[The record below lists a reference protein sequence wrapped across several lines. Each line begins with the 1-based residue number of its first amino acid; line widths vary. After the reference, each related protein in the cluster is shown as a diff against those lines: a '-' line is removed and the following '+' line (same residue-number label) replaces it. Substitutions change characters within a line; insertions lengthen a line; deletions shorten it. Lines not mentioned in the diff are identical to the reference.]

1 MDEHS
6 RTVDIADWEAIVSE
20 LDRFCVD
27 GMTHVESD
35 MAHCTIG
42 DATIEI
48 HADGRVAGSMPL
60 HEFDGVIETLEFDHV
75 GGTISAES
83 EEITYTFR
91 RPGETIT

>member
-6 RTVDIADWEAIVSE
+6 RTVEIDDWAAVISQ

-35 MAHCTIG
+35 VASCTIG

-48 HADGRVAGSMPL
+48 HLNGHLEGSMPL
-60 HEFDGVIETLEFDHV
+60 HEFDGRVETLAFDHLE
-75 GGTISAES
+75 GTITAESAEVS
-83 EEITYTFR
+83 YTLR
-91 RPGETIT
+91 RPDGR